1 MIDRSPGEPWQVRVS
16 VPATSANLGPGY
28 DTLGLA
34 LDLRDDVVVT
44 AVATAPGSAAG
55 AETTVVDVSGE
66 GAGDVPRDGS
76 HLIARTARAVF
87 DRIEFPQPCL
97 TIATVNAI
105 PHGRGLGSSAAA
117 IVAGVAAA
125 LAIADPSAPLDRDR
139 VLQVAAEFEGHPDN
153 VAPCVFGGLTVAW
166 TEAAGAVRA
175 VVLEPS
181 GWRPVVVLPSEQLA
195 THAARALLPAVVA
208 HAVAAGNVAR
218 AALLVA
224 VLTGQAPPAHLLAA
238 TEDGLHQPFRA
249 AAMPV
254 AAALLTALRSAGIAA
269 VVSGAGPSL
278 LALIRTDAELERCR
292 ATVGGRAAV
301 LVLEVDRRGVSVAR

>member
-1 MIDRSPGEPWQVRVS
+1 MTRRAPDEPRQVSVS

-34 LDLRDDVVVT
+34 LDLRDDVTVR
-44 AVATAPGSAAG
+44 AVRSDDAAD
-55 AETTVVDVSGE
+55 ATTVVTVSGE
-66 GAGDVPRDGS
+66 GAGDVPLDHT
-76 HLIARTARAVF
+76 HLIAGTVRAVF
-87 DRIEFPQPCL
+87 DRLDFPQPCL

-125 LAIADPSAPLDRDR
+125 FALADPPGELDRGR
-139 VLQVAAEFEGHPDN
+139 VLQIAAELEGHPDN

-166 TEAAGAVRA
+166 TDARGSAHAVT
-175 VVLEPS
+175 LEPI
-181 GWRPVVVLPSEQLA
+181 GWRPVVILPAERLA
-195 THAARALLPAVVA
+195 THAARALLPMTVA
-208 HAVAAGNVAR
+208 HSAAAENVAR

-224 VLTGQAPPAHLLAA
+224 VLTGQAPAEHLIAA

-254 AAALLTALRSAGIAA
+254 ASAMLADLRAAGVPA

-278 LALIRTDAELERCR
+278 LALIRSDAELDVCL
-292 ATVGGRAAV
+292 AVVGGRAKV
-301 LVLEVDRRGVSVAR
+301 LALDVDRAGVRVR